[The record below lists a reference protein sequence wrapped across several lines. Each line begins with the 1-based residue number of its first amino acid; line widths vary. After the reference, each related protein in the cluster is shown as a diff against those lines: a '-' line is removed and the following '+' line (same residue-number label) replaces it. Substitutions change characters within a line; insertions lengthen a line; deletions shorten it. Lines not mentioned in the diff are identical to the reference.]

1 MFNFSICF
9 LKNSIKAALVQG
21 LLAQNVKR
29 KSKKYS
35 IYSMSAFQK
44 VPRNDIFTKYFTKY
58 LPVLSLL
65 ATNNEPLTMRGGW
78 SG

>member
-9 LKNSIKAALVQG
+9 LKNSIKAALVHG
-21 LLAQNVKR
+21 LLAQKVKR

-44 VPRNDIFTKYFTKY
+44 VPRNDILRNSKKC
-58 LPVLSLL
+58 LHPPPHPSLRDTFSPREE
-65 ATNNEPLTMRGGW
+65 AF
-78 SG
+78 

>member
-1 MFNFSICF
+1 MFDFSICF
-9 LKNSIKAALVQG
+9 SKNSIKAALVQG

-29 KSKKYS
+29 NSKKYR
-35 IYSMSAFQK
+35 IYAMSAFQK
-44 VPRNDIFTKYFTKY
+44 VPLNGTFTKCFTKY